1 MKKYLIQFCD
11 ELDAS
16 TGKVGDFTPQY
27 VPTRGIVAEIS
38 HEKMSDLM
46 EDVFTKF
53 PRYHI
58 AIVSEVNSGEND
70 EFEFGK
76 FQFIAV
82 NHEWNGKKSKGYAV
96 DMPIDMFKMM
106 G

>member
-11 ELDAS
+11 ELDTS
-16 TGKVGDFTPQY
+16 TGAVGDFTPQY
-27 VPTRGIVAEIS
+27 IPSRGIVAEFS
-38 HEKMSDLM
+38 HEKISDLM
-46 EDVFTKF
+46 DGVFAKF
-53 PRYHI
+53 PGYHI

-70 EFEFGK
+70 ALEFSEFK
-76 FQFIAV
+76 FIAV
-82 NHEWNGKKSKGYAV
+82 NYEWNGKKSKGYAV